1 MRLHGMPR
9 WVIPVVMGL
18 LLATGLFL
26 SDSWAWLGAL
36 MLLAVSAFL
45 AWLLALSWP
54 MLTTG
59 GRLARALVV
68 GAVLGLAALK
78 ALGKL

>member
-1 MRLHGMPR
+1 MPR